1 MSSDQKPSPF
11 IELGDH
17 KEFYRFGQSSFSTGT
32 SYAPEWDKNYFVI
45 AKNSWFNDENGQ
57 PKQKKTGV
65 YLTIPAA
72 RALLPV
78 LKSAIE
84 SAESFECQRVASKRK
99 AQPKPVTDSD
109 GHVADYLSQC
119 GVRALGVVGG
129 SAGGAANVV
138 GPSAERDGA
147 AERGA
152 AYEDKFGGYSDAST
166 AVNYAS
172 TSASAATAA
181 SSSQPGGKQAK
192 PRGPRKQQ
200 AAEKGGA
207 SVGHPGRPRKIRKE
221 GGAETVKNATDTQAP
236 AKTGTTPTPSC
247 SENSA
252 AQI

>member
-32 SYAPEWDKNYFVI
+32 SFAPEWDKNYFVI

-109 GHVADYLSQC
+109 GHVTDYLSQC
-119 GVRALGVVGG
+119 GVRAQGFVGG
-129 SAGGAANVV
+129 SAGGAANFV
-138 GPSAERDGA
+138 GPSAERDGT

-152 AYEDKFGGYSDAST
+152 ASEVKFGGYSDAST

-172 TSASAATAA
+172 TCSTTASAA
-181 SSSQPGGKQAK
+181 SSSQLGGKQAK
-192 PRGPRKQQ
+192 PRGPRKQ

-207 SVGHPGRPRKIRKE
+207 SVGRPGRPRKIRKE
-221 GGAETVKNATDTQAP
+221 GGTDGEEGDGHAS
-236 AKTGTTPTPSC
+236 AGDDGN
-247 SENSA
+247 NSDTIM
-252 AQI
+252 Q